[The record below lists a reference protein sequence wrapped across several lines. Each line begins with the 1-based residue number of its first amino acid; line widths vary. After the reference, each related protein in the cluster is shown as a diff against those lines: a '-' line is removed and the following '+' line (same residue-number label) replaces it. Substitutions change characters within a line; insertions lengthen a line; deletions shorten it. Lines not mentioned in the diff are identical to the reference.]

1 MFLQDR
7 RGPTRGRRKINYYT
21 FFKKP
26 GPRRANNRAQVF
38 AVLYISTT
46 RIEGQVSWL
55 VRLAGGRWQPL
66 SALLCSAYIS
76 KANAIVCTA
85 SYSIDHRTD
94 SERLSDE
101 KFMASLFFLAARRG
115 LHTRAHIHT
124 HIHTHTCTE
133 MFLIPR
139 RDALVGV
146 ENFVFV
152 RGRAVWVVVELN
164 NAISRS

>member
-1 MFLQDR
+1 MFLD
-7 RGPTRGRRKINYYT
+7 
-21 FFKKP
+21 
-26 GPRRANNRAQVF
+26 
-38 AVLYISTT
+38 
-46 RIEGQVSWL
+46 
-55 VRLAGGRWQPL
+55 GGRCG
-66 SALLCSAYIS
+66 SDAL
-76 KANAIVCTA
+76 
-85 SYSIDHRTD
+85 
-94 SERLSDE
+94 DE

-152 RGRAVWVVVELN
+152 RGRAV
-164 NAISRS
+164 